1 MSFANFEPK
10 LTAAAT
16 SLGFLAAAQ
25 LSCSKNPIPHT
36 PHILDLVLTDKDI
49 IKDIKYLSPIGNSD
63 HCVLDISCD
72 CNECS
77 RINSDEKFVTIAGHS
92 TGHSRCRYLK
102 GRFCLEL
109 IRAVNQ
115 FC

>member
-1 MSFANFEPK
+1 MKTTEIKHELLSDVGMLRMVQQGIRGGITAVPKRYAEAN
-10 LTAAAT
+10 
-16 SLGFLAAAQ
+16 
-25 LSCSKNPIPHT
+25 N
-36 PHILDLVLTDKDI
+36 
-49 IKDIKYLSPIGNSD
+49 KY
-63 HCVLDISCD
+63 
-72 CNECS
+72 
-77 RINSDEKFVTIAGHS
+77 VTIAGHS

>member
-1 MSFANFEPK
+1 MCVCMFAERFCHNNPFIIENCQYYAYVVS
-10 LTAAAT
+10 T
-16 SLGFLAAAQ
+16 LG
-25 LSCSKNPIPHT
+25 
-36 PHILDLVLTDKDI
+36 ILCIAV
-49 IKDIKYLSPIGNSD
+49 
-63 HCVLDISCD
+63 HREV
-72 CNECS
+72 
-77 RINSDEKFVTIAGHS
+77 VTIAGHS

>member
-1 MSFANFEPK
+1 MLISYGVPPLGGVK
-10 LTAAAT
+10 QGSGGKT
-16 SLGFLAAAQ
+16 SYFRAK
-25 LSCSKNPIPHT
+25 CVNISKT
-36 PHILDLVLTDKDI
+36 VGDT
-49 IKDIKYLSPIGNSD
+49 
-63 HCVLDISCD
+63 
-72 CNECS
+72 
-77 RINSDEKFVTIAGHS
+77 VTIAGHL